1 MTLKWILSMAII
13 FVILFG
19 ITIAV
24 SADESSADVIGLDQK
39 QYLHKPPELPA
50 ELGIKI
56 KDNLYSSELIEGA
69 TLRSSDVIH
78 LYEGI
83 NFVSV
88 PMPLADGYS
97 TVEEVFGEI
106 SPGEVLGW
114 NGTSW
119 FIPSED
125 DEIVPLDGY
134 VIIVEE
140 EYDISLELDPNGIPP
155 TKNLTGVN
163 LIGFSDV
170 NPATARDTLYCV
182 HEDWSEVMGYDAET
196 QQYETSILN

>member
-1 MTLKWILSMAII
+1 MERDFL
-13 FVILFG
+13 
-19 ITIAV
+19 
-24 SADESSADVIGLDQK
+24 
-39 QYLHKPPELPA
+39 
-50 ELGIKI
+50 
-56 KDNLYSSELIEGA
+56 
-69 TLRSSDVIH
+69 
-78 LYEGI
+78 
-83 NFVSV
+83 
-88 PMPLADGYS
+88 
-97 TVEEVFGEI
+97 
-106 SPGEVLGW
+106 
-114 NGTSW
+114 